1 MGEIAVTGIG
11 LVTPAGIGAA
21 PTWDGVCAGRST
33 AAPDPRLAD
42 LPVDIACAVPGFS
55 PAEHVGRRSSLM
67 HDRHVQLAIPA
78 AREAVA
84 DAGLDPATWDG
95 ARVGVVMG
103 NGSGGYTSASREH
116 ERLLGRGAS
125 AVSALVIPLIV
136 PNMVAGHLAMEFG
149 ATGPNLVTATACA
162 SGATAIGVAMRL
174 LQRGD
179 CDVVIAG
186 GTEAPVTPLL
196 VAGFARM
203 GALSRR
209 TADPAAASRPFDAGR
224 DGFVIGEGSGVLV
237 LERAA
242 AARAR
247 GARIRARLAG
257 YGASAD
263 AHHMTAPRPGGHPGP
278 ARRPG
283 RPGGGRREARGRR
296 PRQRARHLDAAQR
309 RGGGGRRPGPV
320 RRGARRDLG
329 QGGRRAHA
337 RRGRGD
343 RGRAHRPRDRARH
356 GAAHGQP
363 RRARPEDRHRCGGRR
378 AAGPAHR
385 GRGQPLVRVRR
396 AERRPRLHR
405 RLTTGAG
412 PCPRKR
418 NQRTPHT
425 GREQMNLRRVF
436 GIAAILAAVVLV
448 VRLRSARAADD
459 GLDGE
464 F

>member
-1 MGEIAVTGIG
+1 MSEIAVTGIG
-11 LVTPAGIGAA
+11 LVTPAGIGTA

-33 AAPDPRLAD
+33 AATAPRLAG

-67 HDRHVQLAIPA
+67 HDRHVQFAIPA

-103 NGSGGYTSASREH
+103 NGAGGYTSACREH
-116 ERLLGRGAS
+116 ERLLGRGAR
-125 AVSALVIPLIV
+125 AVSALLIPLIV

-179 CDVVIAG
+179 CDVIIAG
-186 GTEAPVTPLL
+186 GTEAPVTPLM

-237 LERAA
+237 LERAV

-257 YGASAD
+257 YGATAD
-263 AHHMTAPRPGGHPGP
+263 AHHMTAP
-278 ARRPG
+278 
-283 RPGGGRREARGRR
+283 
-296 PRQRARHLDAAQR
+296 D
-309 RGGGGRRPGPV
+309 
-320 RRGARRDLG
+320 
-329 QGGRRAHA
+329 
-337 RRGRGD
+337 
-343 RGRAHRPRDRARH
+343 
-356 GAAHGQP
+356 
-363 RRARPEDRHRCGGRR
+363 PEGT
-378 AAGPAHR
+378 
-385 GRGQPLVRVRR
+385 QVRR
-396 AERRPRLHR
+396 AVRDALAEA
-405 RLTTGAG
+405 GAEPG
-412 PCPRKR
+412 DVGHV
-418 NQRTPHT
+418 NAHGTSTPL
-425 GREQMNLRRVF
+425 ND
-436 GIAAILAAVVLV
+436 AAEAAVVRDLFGEAPAVTSAKGVVGHTLGAAGAIEAALTVLAIEHATVPPTANHDDPDPKIDIDVVAGAPRPRAIEVAVSHSFGFGGQNAVLV
-448 VRLRSARAADD
+448 FTGA
-459 GLDGE
+459 
-464 F
+464 